1 MTEQP
6 SVIIVVITTAI
17 VVVVAVV
24 LIDTAIVIIAISAD
38 SKLAYPLQT
47 DSIPQGTYSCNSV
60 TAAF

>member
-17 VVVVAVV
+17 VVVAVV

-47 DSIPQGTYSCNSV
+47 DSIPLGTYSCNSV
-60 TAAF
+60 TVAF